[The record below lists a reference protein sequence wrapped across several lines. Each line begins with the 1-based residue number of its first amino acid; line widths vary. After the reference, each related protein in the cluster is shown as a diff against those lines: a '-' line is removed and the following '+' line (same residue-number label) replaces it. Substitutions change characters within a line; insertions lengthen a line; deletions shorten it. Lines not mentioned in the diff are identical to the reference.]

1 MEPMNYVGLDVRKRK
16 ITDCLKN
23 RNGCICAEGSLT
35 ATHFDLGLRLK
46 SVPKPWTAPHA
57 AQLSLEGVV

>member
-1 MEPMNYVGLDVRKRK
+1 MEPRYYVRLDVRKRK
-16 ITDCLKN
+16 ITDCLKS
-23 RNGCICAEGSLT
+23 RRSSIHAEGSLT
-35 ATHFDLGLRLK
+35 ATHFDLDLRLK

>member
-1 MEPMNYVGLDVRKRK
+1 MEPMNYVGLNVHKRK
-16 ITDCLKN
+16 IIYCVKN
-23 RNGCICAEGSLT
+23 NGGSIYAEGSLT